1 MNQVVSSHGLFGRV
15 LSWLNG
21 VPLRITLL
29 SFSLAGT
36 HAAESSSA
44 SALVQEIRRF
54 QELGSVLHIAAHPDD
69 ENTQLLAYL
78 ARSRNYRTAYLSLTR
93 GDGGQN
99 LLGPEFG
106 EKLGVARTQELLA
119 ARRLDGSQQF
129 FTRALDFGF
138 SKDYRETLTL
148 WDRQQIVSD
157 IVRVIRR
164 FRPDILITRFSP
176 QPGGTH
182 GHHTASAVLALEAFK
197 LAGDPTAFPEQLQ
210 DLTPW
215 QPKRILWNGRSG
227 AADTNGLRI
236 GIGGDDPVLGISLG
250 ELAGRSRA
258 MHKTQGFGNFGG
270 GGGGARSEAFQLLAG
285 EPAANDLLD
294 GVDTTWNRVPGGAEV
309 GPLAQALLTQ
319 FNPKDIAASVPAL
332 LVLRTRLA
340 ALPSDPLVPEKRLE
354 LDRILQ
360 ACLGLE
366 IRTTLSASEV
376 VPGESLPLHHTATV
390 HGAVPVRWIGVR
402 YPTLGRE
409 LKIAVNLAAN
419 EPMNRDSRQVLPT
432 NTPLTQPY
440 WLRNERMIGMFRVD
454 DVSLIG
460 RPENPP
466 IFPVENIF
474 EIAGQTLVIADEP
487 REILTNSPTTETR
500 RKLDVIPPASLQFT
514 SEVELFS
521 PGKARSVAIEI
532 TANRPDTVGTLQLDV
547 PIAWQVAPSVHPFK
561 LGAIGTK
568 KRIAFTV
575 TAPPQ
580 ATTATLRAQ
589 VEIQGVRWQNQ
600 RIEVRYD
607 HIPLQLLQ
615 PSAQLKAVSLELAIR
630 GQKIGYLAG
639 AGDSVAESLTAM
651 GYEVAQL
658 SGADLTPQRLPA
670 FDAVVVGVRAMNT
683 RTDLV
688 AQLPALFAYVEAGGN
703 VIFQYNRPDGLKA
716 SNFTPYPLRLSGDRV
731 TEENAAVTLL
741 APEHPALT
749 TPNLITGADFDGWV
763 QERGVYFPNQWDPHF
778 TPILSCHD
786 AEEAPLSG
794 GLLVARHG
802 QGYFVYTGLAF
813 FRQLPAGVPGAYRL
827 LANLVSLGK

>member
-21 VPLRITLL
+21 APLRIALL
-29 SFSLAGT
+29 SFSFAGT
-36 HAAESSSA
+36 QAAESISA

-197 LAGDPTAFPEQLQ
+197 LAGDPTAFPEQLK

-215 QPKRILWNGRSG
+215 QSKRILWNGRSG

-309 GPLAQALLTQ
+309 GHTPG
-319 FNPKDIAASVPAL
+319 AARS
-332 LVLRTRLA
+332 
-340 ALPSDPLVPEKRLE
+340 
-354 LDRILQ
+354 
-360 ACLGLE
+360 
-366 IRTTLSASEV
+366 
-376 VPGESLPLHHTATV
+376 
-390 HGAVPVRWIGVR
+390 HGRGAR
-402 YPTLGRE
+402 
-409 LKIAVNLAAN
+409 
-419 EPMNRDSRQVLPT
+419 
-432 NTPLTQPY
+432 
-440 WLRNERMIGMFRVD
+440 
-454 DVSLIG
+454 G
-460 RPENPP
+460 RPWARA
-466 IFPVENIF
+466 FF
-474 EIAGQTLVIADEP
+474 
-487 REILTNSPTTETR
+487 TERCLEASTR
-500 RKLDVIPPASLQFT
+500 
-514 SEVELFS
+514 
-521 PGKARSVAIEI
+521 
-532 TANRPDTVGTLQLDV
+532 
-547 PIAWQVAPSVHPFK
+547 VAPPT
-561 LGAIGTK
+561 G
-568 KRIAFTV
+568 
-575 TAPPQ
+575 
-580 ATTATLRAQ
+580 
-589 VEIQGVRWQNQ
+589 GV
-600 RIEVRYD
+600 
-607 HIPLQLLQ
+607 
-615 PSAQLKAVSLELAIR
+615 S
-630 GQKIGYLAG
+630 
-639 AGDSVAESLTAM
+639 
-651 GYEVAQL
+651 
-658 SGADLTPQRLPA
+658 
-670 FDAVVVGVRAMNT
+670 
-683 RTDLV
+683 
-688 AQLPALFAYVEAGGN
+688 
-703 VIFQYNRPDGLKA
+703 
-716 SNFTPYPLRLSGDRV
+716 
-731 TEENAAVTLL
+731 
-741 APEHPALT
+741 
-749 TPNLITGADFDGWV
+749 
-763 QERGVYFPNQWDPHF
+763 
-778 TPILSCHD
+778 
-786 AEEAPLSG
+786 
-794 GLLVARHG
+794 
-802 QGYFVYTGLAF
+802 
-813 FRQLPAGVPGAYRL
+813 YR
-827 LANLVSLGK
+827 